1 MSRLTTKSLKNY
13 RDDKVKE
20 IELRIKGK
28 DSNITDGYKYHV
40 LVCGGT
46 GCESCKGNEI
56 VENLR
61 EHVNKNKIDKEVLI
75 IKTGC
80 FGFCAQGPVIKIMP
94 DHTFYIHVK
103 PEDAQEI
110 VESHFVKN
118 KRVERILYTEQK
130 ETKDFTKDIKFY
142 AKQQR
147 IVLRNCGIIDPENI
161 DEYIANDGYLALLK
175 VLSSMK
181 PDDVL
186 GELIKSGL
194 RGRGGA
200 GFITGMKWKFTKEAE
215 NDQKYIVCNGDE
227 GDPGAYMDRSILEGD
242 PHSIIEAM
250 TIAGFTVGA
259 SKGYFY
265 IRAEYGLAIDR
276 VQLAL
281 NQAYEYGM
289 LGKNILDTDFSFDLE
304 IRLGAGAFVCGE
316 ETALLASIE
325 GYRGMP
331 TPRPPFPAVKGLFG
345 CPTVINNVETLGN
358 ITSII
363 NKGGDWFATIGTEK
377 SKGTKVF
384 ALTGS
389 INVSGLIE
397 VPMGTTIREIVY
409 DIGGGVPG
417 DKALK
422 GVQTG
427 GPSGGIIPESK
438 FDIPIDYDNLISLG
452 SMMGSGGMIVIDE
465 TQDMVAFARFY
476 LGFCVDE
483 SCGKCMPCRIGG
495 MQMLKILDRFN
506 RKRAKPDDIQKLKD
520 IALTMQKASLCALGG
535 TAANPVLSTLKHFE
549 DEYQACMASSKK

>member
-1 MSRLTTKSLKNY
+1 MSRLTIKSLKNY

-28 DSNITDGYKYHV
+28 DSNIIDGYKYHV

-46 GCESCKGNEI
+46 GCESCKSNEI

-186 GELIKSGL
+186 DELIKSGL

-535 TAANPVLSTLKHFE
+535 TAANPVLSTLKHFA